1 MYDNQK
7 KEINVEVG
15 INIKRE
21 REKAA
26 LTQEQFSEM
35 IGLEAK
41 SLSAAERGKVG
52 ISLTTLRKICTALS
66 ISSDAIVFTNT
77 DTPKNDVS
85 YLMQRLERLTPEQYE
100 IAENMIR
107 ELLKA
112 FALKD
117 NEK

>member
-7 KEINVEVG
+7 KEINVEIG

-21 REKAA
+21 REKAGF
-26 LTQEQFSEM
+26 TQERFSEM
-35 IGLEAK
+35 IGLESK

-52 ISLTTLRKICTALS
+52 ISLTTLRKICTTLS
-66 ISSDAIVFTNT
+66 ISSDALLFP
-77 DTPKNDVS
+77 DTHKNDTS
-85 YLMQRLERLTPEQYE
+85 NLAKRLERLTPEQFE

-112 FALKD
+112 FALK
-117 NEK
+117 EK

>member
-21 REKAA
+21 REKAG
-26 LTQEQFSEM
+26 LTQERFSEM
-35 IGLEAK
+35 IGLEVK
-41 SLSAAERGKVG
+41 SLSTVECGNVG
-52 ISLTTLRKICTALS
+52 ISMTTLRRICTALS
-66 ISSDAIVFTNT
+66 ISSDAILFP
-77 DTPKNDVS
+77 DTHKNDTS
-85 YLMQRLERLTPEQYE
+85 DLTKRLERLTPEQFE

-112 FALKD
+112 FALK
-117 NEK
+117 EK

>member
-7 KEINVEVG
+7 KEINIEVG

-21 REKAA
+21 REKAG
-26 LTQEQFSEM
+26 LTQERFSEM
-35 IGLEAK
+35 VGLEVK
-41 SLSAAERGKVG
+41 SLSTVECGNVG
-52 ISLTTLRKICTALS
+52 ISLTTLRKICKALS
-66 ISSDAIVFTNT
+66 ISSDAILFPNMQ
-77 DTPKNDVS
+77 KNDTS
-85 YLMQRLERLTPEQYE
+85 DLTERLERLTPQQYE

>member
-26 LTQEQFSEM
+26 LTQERFSEM

-41 SLSAAERGKVG
+41 SLSAAERGTVG
-52 ISLTTLRKICTALS
+52 ISLATLRRICTVLS
-66 ISSDAIVFTNT
+66 ISSDALLFPNT
-77 DTPKNDVS
+77 PQNNASHLTK
-85 YLMQRLERLTPEQYE
+85 QLERLTPEQFE
-100 IAENMIR
+100 IAENVIR